1 MAARPAARWLR
12 TLASPVRT
20 AGLAGAALLLGAGGA
35 LAATGT
41 DVALVSPTA
50 HDTVTVDEPVEPDAP
65 AQDATTDATDDDSA
79 ATEDSASTED
89 AATEDAPPEATSQED
104 PATVV
109 SCEDAANHGEYVS
122 SVAHATAPGPGH
134 GIAVREAAHSDCGFA
149 DTTDDEAT
157 TDDDAVAPENQREKT
172 AKQDRHHG
180 NSKANARA
188 HARR

>member
-20 AGLAGAALLLGAGGA
+20 AGVAGAALLLGAGGA

-50 HDTVTVDEPVEPDAP
+50 QDTVTAEELADADAP
-65 AQDATTDATDDDSA
+65 VSSATDDATDDA
-79 ATEDSASTED
+79 ATDD
-89 AATEDAPPEATSQED
+89 AAALDTTEQDD

-122 SVAHATAPGPGH
+122 SVAHATPPGPGH
-134 GIAVREAAHSDCGFA
+134 GVAVREAAHSDCGKA
-149 DTTDDEAT
+149 DTTNDDAT
-157 TDDDAVAPENQREKT
+157 ADDAVSDDAVTQDSRREKT
-172 AKQDRHHG
+172 AEQDRHRG
-180 NSKANARA
+180 NGKADVRGQGQ
-188 HARR
+188 RR